1 MILVVDYKGV
11 ARLELS
17 FKKTFSLSASL
28 WPSKIRRHFGGW
40 CARESGA
47 TRLGMV
53 LRLETPA
60 FDNRSIFSY
69 FSLSDTIK
77 RPKES
82 QILEIEKRSQP
93 QTITKKTKIQIR
105 KLWICEMNL
114 RIFLIIILEL
124 IGAIKTNEKT
134 FREKRNFSR
143 VKSKEVRF
151 QQILMVPQQMLHF
164 YLLITFK
171 LLALYW

>member
-1 MILVVDYKGV
+1 
-11 ARLELS
+11 
-17 FKKTFSLSASL
+17 
-28 WPSKIRRHFGGW
+28 
-40 CARESGA
+40 
-47 TRLGMV
+47 
-53 LRLETPA
+53 
-60 FDNRSIFSY
+60 
-69 FSLSDTIK
+69 
-77 RPKES
+77 
-82 QILEIEKRSQP
+82 
-93 QTITKKTKIQIR
+93 
-105 KLWICEMNL
+105 MNL

-151 QQILMVPQQMLHF
+151 QQILMVPQQMLNF

>member
-1 MILVVDYKGV
+1 
-11 ARLELS
+11 
-17 FKKTFSLSASL
+17 
-28 WPSKIRRHFGGW
+28 
-40 CARESGA
+40 
-47 TRLGMV
+47 
-53 LRLETPA
+53 
-60 FDNRSIFSY
+60 
-69 FSLSDTIK
+69 
-77 RPKES
+77 
-82 QILEIEKRSQP
+82 
-93 QTITKKTKIQIR
+93 
-105 KLWICEMNL
+105 MNL

-124 IGAIKTNEKT
+124 IGAIKTSEKT